1 MAKLSVVPK
10 LMFRLKQDQSKPPRT
25 FNIKIEK
32 LVLVLAWTGK
42 GSTKA
47 KTILKVNNAERLA
60 LSDPQTCCE
69 ESNQNVHCWHKDRRV
84 TMDEGT
90 HILKSSQHT
99 VLGQLGRGGKL
110 KFKE

>member
-1 MAKLSVVPK
+1 MVKLCVVPK

-32 LVLVLAWTGK
+32 LVLVFRWTGK
-42 GSTKA
+42 GSIKA
-47 KTILKVNNAERLA
+47 KTILNMNNVERLA
-60 LSDPQTCCE
+60 LSDLQTCCE
-69 ESNQNVHCWHKDRRV
+69 DSNQTVYRWHKDRHV

-90 HILKSSQHT
+90 HILKSFQHM

-110 KFKE
+110 KFNK